1 MKEQKYV
8 VVTVETDGSSFYCCE
23 PTTEN
28 NIIKECENMRKGFLE
43 DDVDEDYIN
52 SFFPTPISTFE
63 EAEKWYAEFDTVIA
77 EVRET
82 EAIRILKR
90 MLDRDISITGTA
102 ESTNSNEARQ
112 GYWNFQIKIIDL
124 DNSQDNMVAK
134 IQLSARKMCPSG
146 LSDNGI
152 ELNVRTKV
160 SLYQFDEIEDF
171 VKFTVK
177 NFLREKRTDALQKVK
192 TFKVN

>member
-1 MKEQKYV
+1 MEEQKYV
-8 VVTVETDGSSFYCCE
+8 VVTVETDGSSFYCYE
-23 PTTEN
+23 PKTSYEVVN
-28 NIIKECENMRKGFLE
+28 MAENMRQEYIK
-43 DDVDEDYIN
+43 DNVDEDYIN
-52 SFFPTPISTFE
+52 SFFPTPISTLE
-63 EAEKWYAEFDTVIA
+63 EAEKWYAEFDTLIV

-82 EAIRILKR
+82 EALRIIKR
-90 MLDRDISITGTA
+90 IFDNDKSITGTA

-112 GYWNFQIKIIDL
+112 GYWNFQIKILDL

-177 NFLREKRTDALQKVK
+177 NFLREKRSDALQKVK